1 MKKYL
6 RYPLAIA
13 LIALTLSAC
22 EDVADNAIPHIASP
36 VLLETAT
43 LDTDD
48 ATAEVLATF
57 FELDKTGIMDNT
69 VGIDSIPVANL
80 SVQVFAGTASL
91 GTYTTD
97 NAGSFVVTYDPST
110 ITDKLEWA
118 GTYNNIAFRII
129 K

>member
-6 RYPLAIA
+6 KYTFAIA
-13 LIALTLSAC
+13 FVAFTLSAC
-22 EDVADNAIPHIASP
+22 EEVADNAIPHIASP
-36 VLLETAT
+36 VLLETAQVVADEST
-43 LDTDD
+43 S
-48 ATAEVLATF
+48 EVRATF
-57 FELDKTGIMDNT
+57 YELDKTGIMDNT
-69 VGIDSIPVANL
+69 IGIDSIPIANL
-80 SVQVFAGTASL
+80 SIQVFAGGGSL
-91 GTYTTD
+91 GTFTTD